1 MSDHVTVTREQGRL
15 VRLTLSRP
23 DKHNAMSGE
32 TLDALTQAAQ
42 DLAQDQSVR
51 AVILDA
57 EGKSFCAGGDL
68 AWMRAQFEA
77 DEATRRAESAK
88 VGQALYALDQL
99 PQPLIGAVQGNA
111 FGGGLG
117 LLAVCDVVVAAAHAK
132 FGFTETRLGVIPA
145 NIAPFVIR
153 RMGPGPARQVLMS
166 ARIFGAEE
174 AQGLGLVSEIVA
186 DGAVLDA
193 AQRHAEPYFSC
204 APGAVAETKALLRAL
219 GYGVSPDQM
228 QIAAD
233 ALAARWNTAEA
244 QDGIAAFFAKQAAP
258 WREDS

>member
-1 MSDHVTVTREQGRL
+1 MSDHVTIKRDADGL
-15 VRLTLSRP
+15 VRLILSRP
-23 DKHNAMSGE
+23 EKHNAMSGE

-42 DLAQDQSVR
+42 DLAKDEQARV
-51 AVILDA
+51 VVLEA

-77 DEATRRAESAK
+77 DESIRRDESAK

-111 FGGGLG
+111 VGGGLG
-117 LLAVCDVVVAAAHAK
+117 LLAVCDAVVAVDHAK

-166 ARIFGAEE
+166 ARIFGAGE
-174 AQGLGLVSEIVA
+174 AQTLGLVSQVVA
-186 DGAVLDA
+186 AEDLAGAVLAQA
-193 AQRHAEPYFSC
+193 APYFDC
-204 APGAVAETKALLRAL
+204 APGAVAETKALLRDL
-219 GYGVSPDQM
+219 GYGVAQNQM
-228 QIAAD
+228 EIAAE
-233 ALAARWNTAEA
+233 ALAARWQTQEA
-244 QDGIAAFFAKQAAP
+244 QSGIAAFFAKEPAP
-258 WREDS
+258 WRQKG